1 MPVPEAE
8 KTPAEILKDW
18 ANVGLS
24 DEGTFKYVLIA
35 SICLVGYNYNYL
47 KGTQLGLAGIGGV
60 IVPTLSPLVTIGLA
74 RITFKEQIKKNE
86 ILGIFLGVI
95 GLSLIHI

>member
-24 DEGTFKYVLIA
+24 DEGTFKYVLIEA
-35 SICLVGYNYNYL
+35 YATEKVSGMLFDWIY
-47 KGTQLGLAGIGGV
+47 
-60 IVPTLSPLVTIGLA
+60 PMPLVS
-74 RITFKEQIKKNE
+74 E
-86 ILGIFLGVI
+86 
-95 GLSLIHI
+95 